1 MSTELDHRQALSEWF
16 NYRRLS
22 NDNLREFDEQ
32 GYLVIGPVL
41 TSRGLAHMRKKCM
54 AAWYAEK
61 DEFNPDGNWLDNALL
76 PDIHHHAAVVRQY
89 YFSGPLVDIAA
100 QVIGPNIKAATS
112 QLTFKMSGN
121 TQSFGWH
128 QDNSYGELDPYNAI
142 SCLTSLDNADRGNG
156 CLWLI
161 PASHKQGQ
169 VEYQHTLADKV
180 EHRAIELEVDE
191 SQAVPIALQ
200 AGYCLFFHCH
210 ILHKS
215 EGNFSQHRDRRILFT
230 RYADA
235 DAVEVYNNRQ
245 PRMGRVV
252 RGTSQ
257 FVEVLHY
264 ESDLPLW

>member
-1 MSTELDHRQALSEWF
+1 MSTEMDPRQKLSEWF

-41 TSRGLAHMRKKCM
+41 TSRGLAHMRKQCM

-61 DEFNPDGNWLDNALL
+61 DEFNPAGNWLDNALL

-89 YFSGPLVDIAA
+89 YFSGPLVDIAT

-156 CLWLI
+156 CLWLV

-169 VEYQHTLADKV
+169 AEYQQTLADKV
-180 EHRAIELEVDE
+180 GHRAVELEVDE
-191 SQAVPIALQ
+191 SQAIPIALQ
-200 AGYCLFFHCH
+200 AGYCLFLHCH

-215 EGNFSQHRDRRILFT
+215 EGNFSQDRDRRILFT

-257 FVEVLHY
+257 FVEVRHY